1 MIEEKEPVE
10 YFEFEEFEAEKLY
23 LRDLRKLST
32 MSEEEEKDLAERIS
46 RGDRDARRKM
56 IESNLR
62 LVVKIARKYT
72 TAGVSVLDLIEEGNI
87 GLIRAVEKF
96 DLSRNCRFST
106 YATWW
111 IKQSIERALL
121 NYSRIVRLPVH
132 VSARMRKISKVM
144 HDYIEREGR
153 EPTQEELGHDTDIPV
168 SFIRNLM
175 FIVTRTHS
183 IDTLLD
189 EEGDLTMEDFLPD
202 LSVDEPLSTFE
213 QTKRIEYIASW
224 LDTLRDDE
232 KRVIILRYGLD
243 GAEPQT
249 LESIGKLFGVTRER
263 IRQIERKAIIKL
275 QRVVKRSNIERETD
289 LTARRAVS
297 CYKLHVTS

>member
-1 MIEEKEPVE
+1 MERLTEEEQPIES
-10 YFEFEEFEAEKLY
+10 FEVDDFEAEKLY

-32 MSEEEEKDLAERIS
+32 MSEEEEKELAERIS
-46 RGDRDARRKM
+46 QGDRDARQKM
-56 IESNLR
+56 IEANLR
-62 LVVKIARKYT
+62 LVVKIARKYI

-96 DLSRNCRFST
+96 DLSKNCRFST

-111 IKQSIERALL
+111 IKQSIERAML
-121 NYSRIVRLPVH
+121 NYSRVVRLPVH

-153 EPTQEELGHDTDIPV
+153 EPTEEELRLGTDIPIN
-168 SFIRNLM
+168 FIRNLM
-175 FIVTRTHS
+175 FIVTKTDS
-183 IDTLLD
+183 IDSLLD
-189 EEGDLTMEDFLPD
+189 EEERATMEDFLPD
-202 LSVDEPLSTFE
+202 LSFDGPLSALE

-263 IRQIERKAIIKL
+263 IRQIEHKSISKL
-275 QRVVKRSNIERETD
+275 QKVVKRNNIGRETI
-289 LTARRAVS
+289 
-297 CYKLHVTS
+297 

>member
-72 TAGVSVLDLIEEGNI
+72 SAGVSVLDLIEEGNI

-153 EPTQEELGHDTDIPV
+153 EPTREELGRDTDIPV

-183 IDTLLD
+183 IDALLD
-189 EEGDLTMEDFLPD
+189 EEENLTMEDFLPD
-202 LSVDEPLSTFE
+202 LNVDEPLSAFE

-275 QRVVKRSNIERETD
+275 QRVVKRKNIERET
-289 LTARRAVS
+289 V
-297 CYKLHVTS
+297 

>member
-1 MIEEKEPVE
+1 MERLTEEDQPAECFEVE
-10 YFEFEEFEAEKLY
+10 DFEAEKLY

-32 MSEEEEKDLAERIS
+32 MSEEEEKELAARIS
-46 RGDRDARRKM
+46 RGDHDARRKM

-62 LVVKIARKYT
+62 LVVKIARKYAS
-72 TAGVSVLDLIEEGNI
+72 AGVSVLDLIEEGNI

-111 IKQSIERALL
+111 IRQSIERALL

-132 VSARMRKISKVM
+132 VSSRLRKISRVM

-153 EPTQEELGHDTDIPV
+153 EPTEQELERDTDIPAG
-168 SFIRNLM
+168 FIRNLM

-183 IDTLLD
+183 IEALLD
-189 EEGDLTMEDFLPD
+189 EEESLTMEDFLPD
-202 LSVDEPLSTFE
+202 LSVGEPLSAFE

-249 LESIGKLFGVTRER
+249 LESIGKLVGVTRER
-263 IRQIERKAIIKL
+263 IRQIERKAIVKL
-275 QRVVKRSNIERETD
+275 QKIVKRNNIGRETI
-289 LTARRAVS
+289 
-297 CYKLHVTS
+297 

>member
-1 MIEEKEPVE
+1 MEYVEIED
-10 YFEFEEFEAEKLY
+10 FEAEKLY

-32 MSEEEEKDLAERIS
+32 MSEEEEKNLAERIS
-46 RGDRDARRKM
+46 RGDSEARRKM
-56 IESNLR
+56 IEANLR

-72 TAGVSVLDLIEEGNI
+72 TPGVSVLDLIEEGNI

-96 DLSRNCRFST
+96 DLSRQCRFST

-111 IKQSIERALL
+111 IKQSIERAVL

-132 VSARMRKISKVM
+132 VSSRMRRISKVM
-144 HDYIEREGR
+144 HDYIEKEGR
-153 EPTQEELGHDTDIPV
+153 EPTEEEIGLSTDIPI
-168 SFIRNLM
+168 SFIRNLL
-175 FIVTRTHS
+175 FIVTKTSS
-183 IDTLLD
+183 IDSYLD
-189 EEGDLTMEDFLPD
+189 EEDSLTMEDFLPD
-202 LSVDEPLSTFE
+202 LSTDEPLSAFE

-263 IRQIERKAIIKL
+263 IRQIEHKTIRKL
-275 QRVVKRSNIERETD
+275 QKMVKKMNIARETI
-289 LTARRAVS
+289 
-297 CYKLHVTS
+297 